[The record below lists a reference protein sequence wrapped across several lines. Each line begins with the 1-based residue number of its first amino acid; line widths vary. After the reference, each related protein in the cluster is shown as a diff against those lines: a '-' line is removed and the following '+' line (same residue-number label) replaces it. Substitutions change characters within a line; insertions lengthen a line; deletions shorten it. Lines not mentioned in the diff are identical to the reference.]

1 VPILHPHQGQFAE
14 EKLRLTVDRVC
25 ARVGLDPCGAR
36 LIHVTINALFVLDEA
51 GVVLRV
57 AGDSALLPRVR
68 RLVDIARWL
77 EAADFPAVRLL
88 PDVEQ
93 PVHVPQTGH
102 LVTFWRYLPQ
112 TGEPARASD
121 LAVPLRRF
129 HALPSPNFPLPAWD
143 PIGVARARI
152 DAADHVDAGDRSW
165 LKQLADQIED
175 QMPSVQWALPRTTI
189 HGDAYIGN
197 VLRDAAG
204 NPVLCD
210 FDAVALGPPEW
221 DLIPELV
228 AHIRFGRPAAD
239 YQRLVDDYG
248 FDPRDWEGA
257 PVLRLARELNVLTG
271 VLPILPSSP
280 GLTTEFHHRM
290 QSLRHGDTTRPWTP
304 FRKVA

>member
-1 VPILHPHQGQFAE
+1 M
-14 EKLRLTVDRVC
+14 RLTVDRAC
-25 ARVGLDPCGAR
+25 AQMGLDPSGAR

-51 GVVLRV
+51 EVVLRV
-57 AGDSALLPRVR
+57 AGDSALLPRVL
-68 RLVDIARWL
+68 RLIEIARWL
-77 EAADFPAVRLL
+77 EAAGFPAVRLM
-88 PDVEQ
+88 PAVEQ
-93 PVHVPQTGH
+93 PVLVPETGH
-102 LVTFWRYLPQ
+102 VVTFWRYLPQ

-121 LAVPLRRF
+121 LAMPLRRF
-129 HALPSPNFPLPAWD
+129 HALPLPVFPLPAWD
-143 PIGVARARI
+143 PVGIARARI
-152 DAADHVDAGDRSW
+152 GAADHLDAVDRSW
-165 LKQLADQIED
+165 LNQLADQVEARL
-175 QMPSVQWALPRTTI
+175 PTVQWVLPQAVI

-197 VLRDAAG
+197 VLRDASG

-210 FDAVALGPPEW
+210 FDAVAIGPPEW

-248 FDPRDWEGA
+248 FDPRAWNGA

-290 QSLRHGDTTRPWTP
+290 HSLRHGDTTHPWTP
-304 FRKVA
+304 FRMAA